1 MHDSS
6 RLKVLVA
13 VLSVGALV
21 SFSLYID
28 IYNDLKR
35 CGGELGKQRVK
46 SQWTEN
52 YRVTLFSR
60 FLRGDEPVLSAA
72 REDHG

>member
-28 IYNDLKR
+28 IYNDLKG

-46 SQWTEN
+46 S
-52 YRVTLFSR
+52 
-60 FLRGDEPVLSAA
+60 
-72 REDHG
+72 